1 MNEMK
6 MKSKNLMIISI
17 ITAIISA
24 LVSVFNVDIYLAGT
38 QWMLIAIVFGI
49 YALYVKKD

>member
-1 MNEMK
+1 MK
-6 MKSKNLMIISI
+6 MKAKNLMILSAIA
-17 ITAIISA
+17 AIISA
-24 LVSVFNVDIYLAGT
+24 LVSVFNINIYLAGT